1 MHDLHLPSHCR
12 NKNRTVQ
19 TKYKHLATILTCY
32 KLKGFKCNP
41 VIKCVFIK
49 WSAWTL
55 HLRKRKKRT
64 TRSFFFFFLVRNMK
78 EVAVKRGR
86 LQGLMM
92 FIVCSVYGGG
102 GVVVCN
108 DPFNIDLWCPAYSG
122 SELWVCASAPEQT
135 LTSLSSFAASA
146 LSVSLILF
154 FPCISRYFVFIL
166 AFTSL
171 VLIHFQGV
179 QLWDLLVHT
188 QPLHCLLHHPHGAH
202 GRVGLRAETVDGST
216 KRLCVWFC
224 VWVFISARVTVSTFS
239 LHLNHYLQKRDKG
252 LLHLSVSKYWRLPQM
267 PMEITHISFSCF
279 HPQTMHHFRNAFFK
293 NSLYSIY
300 KSRHSLKTH
309 KESFISCSDKWKR
322 IFSCEFFA

>member
-1 MHDLHLPSHCR
+1 
-12 NKNRTVQ
+12 
-19 TKYKHLATILTCY
+19 
-32 KLKGFKCNP
+32 
-41 VIKCVFIK
+41 
-49 WSAWTL
+49 
-55 HLRKRKKRT
+55 
-64 TRSFFFFFLVRNMK
+64 MK

-92 FIVCSVYGGG
+92 FIVCSVYGGGG